1 MNLENVGMPKSK
13 VKSVARYY
21 SDMQDVI
28 EKCFGMLSDTGMI
41 FFVVGDT
48 EYKGIKI
55 LNSKHL
61 VETLFDKGFKDIKI
75 GKRTISKRICIP
87 YREEQGNFTKDKSKR
102 KVYHEEFFISGRLKK

>member
-41 FFVVGDT
+41 FCSRR
-48 EYKGIKI
+48 Y
-55 LNSKHL
+55 
-61 VETLFDKGFKDIKI
+61 
-75 GKRTISKRICIP
+75 RI
-87 YREEQGNFTKDKSKR
+87 
-102 KVYHEEFFISGRLKK
+102 